1 MPKEEWID
9 VGAKDELARRELQP
23 VTAKRL
29 RIALCYRDETFSAIS
44 GVCNHAGGPL
54 GEGSL
59 DGEYVTCPWH
69 FWKFHCRTGKG
80 EPGFEEDR
88 VPSYPV
94 KVENGRVLIDIRAAT
109 PRTKK
114 PHPPQCRPFS
124 FLHCVPP
131 YGCGFRA
138 CLEAQRWPSATP

>member
-1 MPKEEWID
+1 MSKPDWTDI
-9 VGAKDELARRELQP
+9 GAFDELSRRELQP
-23 VTAKRL
+23 VTAKRARL
-29 RIALCYRDETFSAIS
+29 ALCYRDGQFSAIS
-44 GVCNHAGGPL
+44 GVCNHVGGPL

-94 KVENGRVLIDIRAAT
+94 KVDKGHVLVDIGAAT
-109 PRTKK
+109 PR
-114 PHPPQCRPFS
+114 
-124 FLHCVPP
+124 
-131 YGCGFRA
+131 
-138 CLEAQRWPSATP
+138 